1 MSGIQSFESNRIFT
15 VSTSQRCVPEAHAG
29 CDRSLNLI
37 PIAKIG
43 IFEIYRS
50 TSFLTQGSIVPHTG
64 IYRSSHRLLPRMRIA
79 SYRTSTEPPGAER
92 RLGRPARRSLYEYA
106 CPTQLGIRRPPVAT
120 DQTQTHYGCR

>member
-50 TSFLTQGSIVPHTG
+50 TSFLTQGSIVPHTDSFRG
-64 IYRSSHRLLPRMRIA
+64 CESPPIGHPRNLPVLNAVLDDLLGDL
-79 SYRTSTEPPGAER
+79 YTSMHAPH
-92 RLGRPARRSLYEYA
+92 S
-106 CPTQLGIRRPPVAT
+106 
-120 DQTQTHYGCR
+120 